1 MKGNKPLSDQ
11 RFSLQSSL
19 EKAGDA
25 SLLQLLPEEAEKLGR
40 AGAWLGAMN
49 PKGLPDGGS
58 EGKQRGS
65 RIEDLHGFFFFF
77 ILPGGSG
84 FLALG

>member
-1 MKGNKPLSDQ
+1 M
-11 RFSLQSSL
+11 
-19 EKAGDA
+19 
-25 SLLQLLPEEAEKLGR
+25 GR

-49 PKGLPDGGS
+49 LKGLPDGGG

-65 RIEDLHGFFFFF
+65 RGSLAAAEVGVQDRHGFF

-84 FLALG
+84 SLALG